1 MHADTPSTFD
11 VDSQSAQTI
20 SNVGGDHSN
29 IGTQRAVSVENAGRD
44 LTVHGGFHGSARWQ
58 SLQLRTEIERALDEV
73 ARIQLDPE
81 ARIWVDGALTAA
93 AAGASA
99 PDGDRHRV
107 AELLA
112 AATGTLREAG
122 ALANADTGL
131 AVALRRA
138 AALLGPLGASILAL
152 L

>member
-1 MHADTPSTFD
+1 MTTF
-11 VDSQSAQTI
+11 
-20 SNVGGDHSN
+20 N
-29 IGTQRAVSVENAGRD
+29 IGTQNAATVQNIGGG
-44 LTVHGGFHGSARWQ
+44 LTVYGGIHGSARWQ
-58 SLQLRTEIERALDEV
+58 SLQVRAEIERAIDEV
-73 ARIQLDPE
+73 ARIPLEPE
-81 ARIWVDGALTAA
+81 ARAGVDGALTAA
-93 AAGASA
+93 AADAAA
-99 PDGDRHRV
+99 PDGDRNRV

-122 ALANADTGL
+122 ALANAGTGL

>member
-1 MHADTPSTFD
+1 MNGDTPSTFD
-11 VDSQSAQTI
+11 VASQSAQRFNIGTQNAATVQ
-20 SNVGGDHSN
+20 NVGGD
-29 IGTQRAVSVENAGRD
+29 
-44 LTVHGGFHGSARWQ
+44 LTVYGGIHGSARWQ
-58 SLQLRTEIERALDEV
+58 SLQLRTEIERAMDEV
-73 ARIQLDPE
+73 ARIPLEPE
-81 ARIWVDGALTAA
+81 ARAWVDGALTAA
-93 AAGASA
+93 AADAAA

-122 ALANADTGL
+122 ALANAGTGL

-138 AALLGPLGASILAL
+138 AALLGPLGAGILAL

>member
-1 MHADTPSTFD
+1 MTTF
-11 VDSQSAQTI
+11 
-20 SNVGGDHSN
+20 N
-29 IGTQRAVSVENAGRD
+29 IGTQNAATLQNVGGD
-44 LTVHGGFHGSARWQ
+44 LTVHGGVHGSARWQ
-58 SLQLRTEIERALDEV
+58 SLQLRIEIERAMDEV
-73 ARIQLDPE
+73 AQVHLDPE
-81 ARIWVDGALTAA
+81 ARAWVDGALTAA

-99 PDGDRHRV
+99 SGGDRHRV

-112 AATGTLREAG
+112 GATGTLREAG
-122 ALANADTGL
+122 ALANAGTGL